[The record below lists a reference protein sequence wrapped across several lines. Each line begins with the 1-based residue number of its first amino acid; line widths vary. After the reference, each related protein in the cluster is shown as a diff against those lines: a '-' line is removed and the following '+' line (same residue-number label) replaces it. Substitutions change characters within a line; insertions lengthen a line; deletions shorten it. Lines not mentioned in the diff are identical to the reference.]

1 MSIPSTVL
9 HQNQMHRCSQ
19 LRVLVHCQFPG
30 VYFQC
35 TAGDEQ
41 VNILSTSSLVK
52 SEPTWL
58 CPVLKSEVLLLYKY
72 SYIKQQYFL
81 YSQGNLHLH
90 FGSPLTIKSAQN
102 LYKLDRPQQTVSTY
116 LETLVMI
123 SFKCGTIF
131 FISGQHACNKMRT
144 HSSLSSEPLL
154 LFFCTTTNNKS
165 IFLVLLLSNK
175 NNKSSALPHYF

>member
-1 MSIPSTVL
+1 M
-9 HQNQMHRCSQ
+9 
-19 LRVLVHCQFPG
+19 HCQFPG

-41 VNILSTSSLVK
+41 VNILLTSSLVK

-58 CPVLKSEVLLLYKY
+58 CPALKLEALFLYKH
-72 SYIKQQYFL
+72 SYIEQYFL
-81 YSQGNLHLH
+81 HLQGNLHLH

-131 FISGQHACNKMRT
+131 FITGQHACNKMQT

-165 IFLVLLLSNK
+165 ILLLLSNK
-175 NNKSSALPHYF
+175 NNKSKCTSSLFLVFLSTLW